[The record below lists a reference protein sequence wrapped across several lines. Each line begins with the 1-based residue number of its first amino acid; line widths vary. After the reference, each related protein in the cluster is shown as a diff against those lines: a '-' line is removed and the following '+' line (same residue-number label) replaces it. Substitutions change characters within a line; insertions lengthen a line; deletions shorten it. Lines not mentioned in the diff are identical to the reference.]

1 MNVEMIRATVIFL
14 LVASALFHNAQA
26 QQYHPSF
33 RPDAMSDRPFG
44 PPNEVLVLGTPHLS
58 GLPNSFR
65 PDMLEPVLTRL
76 GTWHPSAI
84 ATENSSGL
92 LCDAM
97 RHQGKSQASSVDH
110 YCPDP
115 TLAGKA
121 AGLTVVAANAEADR
135 TLAAWPVMPT
145 PAQRRRLA
153 LIFLAAGEPTSALV
167 QWLRLPD
174 AEQRADDGLTDELVT
189 KLKVQA
195 TRKNESNLIGAKLA
209 ARLGLERVWSVDSQY
224 FLDTPISEKAYAAA
238 LGKAWDNSATKAR
251 GIEETALYAQIG
263 QPNGLLAVYRAFN
276 APSYA
281 IQAYR
286 SDWGAALKEPSPQ
299 GYGRHYVGYWETRN
313 LRMVANIREVLT
325 REPGT
330 RMLAIVGA
338 SHKAYYEAYLDQM
351 RDVNLINAEAVLR

>member
-1 MNVEMIRATVIFL
+1 M
-14 LVASALFHNAQA
+14 
-26 QQYHPSF
+26 
-33 RPDAMSDRPFG
+33 
-44 PPNEVLVLGTPHLS
+44 
-58 GLPNSFR
+58 
-65 PDMLEPVLTRL
+65 
-76 GTWHPSAI
+76 
-84 ATENSSGL
+84 
-92 LCDAM
+92 
-97 RHQGKSQASSVDH
+97 
-110 YCPDP
+110 
-115 TLAGKA
+115 
-121 AGLTVVAANAEADR
+121 
-135 TLAAWPVMPT
+135 
-145 PAQRRRLA
+145 
-153 LIFLAAGEPTSALV
+153 
-167 QWLRLPD
+167 RLPD

-224 FLDTPISEKAYAAA
+224 FWDMPISEKAYAAA